1 MVPAPVGLV
10 THPTV
15 RIDVHLVTARRSA
28 DGLHARVPG
37 GAQLTFLGDG
47 AFDRPLAAVIPLD
60 GMARDRLGAIERFLR
75 SQGGR
80 RVFDTRLTQ
89 TQRRRLAQ
97 MLRAL
102 DGRREGA
109 SYLELALALFGRRL
123 VDPANWQ
130 DSSFRYTTLRLVR
143 DGLRTVDRGY
153 RQLLR
158 ARRSPDADL

>member
-1 MVPAPVGLV
+1 MVPTPVGLV
-10 THPTV
+10 THPAIQ
-15 RIDVHLVTARRSA
+15 IDIHLATSRRNA
-28 DGLHARVPG
+28 DSLHARVAG
-37 GAQLTFLGDG
+37 GAQFTLLGEG
-47 AFDRPLAAVIPLD
+47 GCDRPLAAVIPLD
-60 GMARDRLGAIERFLR
+60 GMARDRLGAIKRFLR

-80 RVFDTRLTQ
+80 RVFDTRLTH

-143 DGLRTVDRGY
+143 DGLRMVDRGY

-158 ARRSPDADL
+158 ARGSPDCDL